1 MKFADAVVFPLRTS
15 GLGWRR
21 GLGRLALMLAGVC
34 LVGLSGCR
42 SARAAYQPGRLAKE
56 CASGEGAAVCA
67 VVMAAEKGV
76 WDSDPDEV
84 MPTYRSDA
92 LRVSATGNMARG
104 DAEIRS
110 MLHRLFL
117 RPEAAGIPAAPVE
130 IRSVQFVSP
139 GVAVVYS
146 YVEKGGESVDVGQ
159 PVFPMAKTHELRVL
173 NRGSDG
179 KWLVVSDIVSTED
192 PG

>member
-1 MKFADAVVFPLRTS
+1 MKVAGICTAWIGGV
-15 GLGWRR
+15 GLRR
-21 GLGRLALMLAGVC
+21 GVGRLV
-34 LVGLSGCR
+34 LVLVGASLLGLSGCR

-76 WDSDPDEV
+76 WDSDPEEV

-92 LRVSATGNMARG
+92 LRVSATGMVAKG
-104 DAEIRS
+104 DTEIRS

-117 RPEAAGIPAAPVE
+117 RPEAAGIPVAPVE
-130 IRSVQFVSP
+130 IRSVQFVAP

-146 YVEKGGESVDVGQ
+146 YMEKGGEIVDVGQ
-159 PVFPMAKTHELRVL
+159 PVFPMQKTHEMRVL
-173 NRGSDG
+173 NKGSDG
-179 KWLVVSDIVSTED
+179 KWLIVSDIVSTED
-192 PG
+192 PE

>member
-1 MKFADAVVFPLRTS
+1 MKLVVRCTAWFGGA
-15 GLGWRR
+15 GLRR
-21 GLGRLALMLAGVC
+21 GVERLVLVLVGVG
-34 LVGLSGCR
+34 LLGLSGCQ
-42 SARAAYQPGRLAKE
+42 SARASYQPGRVAQE
-56 CASGEGAAVCA
+56 CSSGEGAKVCA

-92 LRVSATGNMARG
+92 LRVSAKGDVAKG

-117 RPEAAGIPAAPVE
+117 RPEAAGIPAAPVD
-130 IRSVQFVSP
+130 IRSVQFVAP

-159 PVFPMAKTHELRVL
+159 PVFPMQKTHEMRVL

-179 KWLVVSDIVSTED
+179 TWLIVSDIVSTED
-192 PG
+192 PE